1 MIDLKEMYD
10 KAIQEGRQF
19 VFTEEM
25 LDVGI
30 KRIDKTIQSIDDL
43 VMVHKTSYF
52 PNKAI
57 KTPFDTKKFAMKTIN
72 CKIDGEDREYK
83 YPIRD
88 YRNTVHFCLNAGVKS
103 HMNGEWDDTKYAI
116 LMPLSK
122 NKDKIVAGTECDLFS
137 LGSVPITDTAY
148 ILCPKEEIDK
158 MKEANPTAHVIGYE
172 GDSVSKY
179 VNVFLS
185 NILGYKYKVP
195 TQNSRNW
202 DSGQGIDAE
211 NVCKLMKDNGWEL
224 TDHTGSKWDINDHI
238 QQRIDLLD
246 GWLKIVIHEKLLYS
260 SSNIDEVKKLIIDR
274 FHGVD
279 LFTGYSFAGSFM
291 KDEEFEIICDRVMKE
306 TGIDLSIFKG
316 TEVQRD
322 FDPWSSINKEFA
334 QSTMADYIV
343 NELRIRALKEK
354 SQTEELTEEDN
365 FELRYYNE
373 YGEFSNITKEEREM
387 LRSLEEMHSKS
398 TNELSQ
404 EEQDTLL
411 KATNFK
417 LQNLSKMIKDKKH
430 NFTLKYSKGVTQE
443 MSDMMRQVGE
453 YFKPLESGIYLMVNV
468 PDYVNT
474 YSKISGVN
482 IRELNDKINY
492 AKTDAEIFH
501 IEEQLTNIPNCHL
514 LVFNDNNAIPDIT
527 DFDFKKCKT
536 VADLE
541 SSVMKYA
548 EYFSKMVSGQK
559 VAFDTLGNELEY
571 DRSKIIE
578 PQSIIEEEH
587 MSL

>member
-19 VFTEEM
+19 VLTEEM
-25 LDVGI
+25 LNVGI
-30 KRIDKTIQSIDDL
+30 KQIDKTIQSIDDL

-83 YPIRD
+83 YPIRS
-88 YRNTVHFCLNAGVKS
+88 YRNTVHFCLNGGVES
-103 HMNGEWDDTKYAI
+103 HAYGRWDDIKYAI

-122 NKDKIVAGTECDLFS
+122 NKDKIVGGTECDLFS
-137 LGSVPITDTAY
+137 LGSVPITDNAY

-172 GDSVSKY
+172 GDSISQY
-179 VNVFLS
+179 VNIFLS

-195 TQNSRNW
+195 TLNSRRW
-202 DSGQGIDAE
+202 DNGRGIDAE
-211 NVCKLMKDNGWEL
+211 NVWKLMNDNGWEL
-224 TDHTGSKWDINDHI
+224 TDHNGSKWDINDHI
-238 QQRIDLLD
+238 QQSIDLLD

-260 SSNIDEVKKLIIDR
+260 SSNIDEVKRMIIRRFANIDLI
-274 FHGVD
+274 
-279 LFTGYSFAGSFM
+279 TGYGFARSFE

-316 TEVQRD
+316 TEIQKY
-322 FDPWSSINKEFA
+322 FGFSINEEFA
-334 QSTMADYIV
+334 QSTAADYIV

-387 LRSLEEMHSKS
+387 LRRLEELHSKS
-398 TNELSQ
+398 IDELSQ
-404 EEQDTLL
+404 EEQATLID
-411 KATNFK
+411 ATNFK
-417 LQNLSKMIKDKKH
+417 LKNLNKMFKEN
-430 NFTLKYSKGVTQE
+430 NFALKYSKGVTQE
-443 MSDMMRQVGE
+443 MSDIMRQVGE
-453 YFKPLESGIYLMVNV
+453 YHKPLEPGLYLTATVPNPTDTYSRISGI
-468 PDYVNT
+468 
-474 YSKISGVN
+474 N
-482 IRELNDKINY
+482 IHELNDKINY
-492 AKTDAEIFH
+492 AKTVAESYSAL
-501 IEEQLTNIPNCHL
+501 EQLTNIHNCHL
-514 LVFNDNNAIPDIT
+514 LVFNDSYAIPDIT
-527 DFDFKKCKT
+527 DFDLKKCKT

-578 PQSIIEEEH
+578 PQSITEEEH

>member
-19 VFTEEM
+19 VLTEEM
-25 LDVGI
+25 LNVGI
-30 KRIDKTIQSIDDL
+30 KQIDKTIQSIDDL

-83 YPIRD
+83 YPIRS
-88 YRNTVHFCLNAGVKS
+88 YRNTVHFCLNGGVES
-103 HMNGEWDDTKYAI
+103 HAYGRWDDIKYAI

-122 NKDKIVAGTECDLFS
+122 NKDKIVGGTECDLFS

-148 ILCPKEEIDK
+148 ILCPKDEIDK

-195 TQNSRNW
+195 TLNSRRW
-202 DSGQGIDAE
+202 DNGRGIDAE
-211 NVCKLMKDNGWEL
+211 NVHELLKNNGWEL
-224 TDHTGSKWDINDHI
+224 TDHNGSKWDINDHI
-238 QQRIDLLD
+238 QQSIDLLD

-260 SSNIDEVKKLIIDR
+260 SSNIDEVKRMIIRRFANIDLI
-274 FHGVD
+274 
-279 LFTGYSFAGSFM
+279 TGYGFARSFE

-316 TEVQRD
+316 TEVQKY
-322 FDPWSSINKEFA
+322 FGFSINEEFA

-387 LRSLEEMHSKS
+387 LRRLEEMHSKS
-398 TNELSQ
+398 INELSQ

-411 KATNFK
+411 EATNFK

-443 MSDMMRQVGE
+443 MSDIGREVGE
-453 YFKPLESGIYLMVNV
+453 YFKPLEPGLYLTATV
-468 PDYVNT
+468 PNPTDT

-492 AKTDAEIFH
+492 AKTDAERFL

-514 LVFNDNNAIPDIT
+514 SVFNCSHAFPDIT
-527 DFDFKKCKT
+527 DFDLKKCKT

>member
-19 VFTEEM
+19 VLTEEM
-25 LDVGI
+25 LNVGI
-30 KRIDKTIQSIDDL
+30 KQIDKTIQSIDDL

-83 YPIRD
+83 YPIRS
-88 YRNTVHFCLNAGVKS
+88 YRNTVHFCLNGGVES
-103 HMNGEWDDTKYAI
+103 HAYGRWDDIKYAI

-122 NKDKIVAGTECDLFS
+122 NKDKIVGGTECDLFS
-137 LGSVPITDTAY
+137 LGSVPITDNAY

-172 GDSVSKY
+172 GDSISQY
-179 VNVFLS
+179 VNIFLS

-195 TQNSRNW
+195 TLNSRRW
-202 DSGQGIDAE
+202 DNGRGIDAE
-211 NVCKLMKDNGWEL
+211 NVWKLMNDNGWEL
-224 TDHTGSKWDINDHI
+224 TDHNGSKWDINDHI
-238 QQRIDLLD
+238 QQSIDLLD

-260 SSNIDEVKKLIIDR
+260 SSNIDEVKRMIIRRFANIDLI
-274 FHGVD
+274 
-279 LFTGYSFAGSFM
+279 TGYGFARSFE

-316 TEVQRD
+316 TEIQKY
-322 FDPWSSINKEFA
+322 FGFSINEEFA

-387 LRSLEEMHSKS
+387 LRRLEELHSKS
-398 TNELSQ
+398 IDELSQ
-404 EEQDTLL
+404 EEQATLID
-411 KATNFK
+411 ATNFK
-417 LQNLSKMIKDKKH
+417 LKNLNKMFKEN
-430 NFTLKYSKGVTQE
+430 NFALKYSKGVTQE

-453 YFKPLESGIYLMVNV
+453 YHKPLEPGLYLTVTV
-468 PDYVNT
+468 PNPTDT

-492 AKTDAEIFH
+492 AKTVAESYSAL
-501 IEEQLTNIPNCHL
+501 EQLTNIPNCHL
-514 LVFNDNNAIPDIT
+514 LVFNDSYAIPDIT
-527 DFDFKKCKT
+527 DFDLKKCKT

-541 SSVMKYA
+541 SSVIKYA

-578 PQSIIEEEH
+578 PQSINEEEH

>member
-19 VFTEEM
+19 VLTEEM

-30 KRIDKTIQSIDDL
+30 KQIDKTIQSIDDL

-57 KTPFDTKKFAMKTIN
+57 KTPLDTKKFAMKTIN

-83 YPIRD
+83 YPIRS
-88 YRNTVHFCLNAGVKS
+88 YRNTVHFCLNGGVES
-103 HMNGEWDDTKYAI
+103 HAYGRWDDIKYAI

-122 NKDKIVAGTECDLFS
+122 NKDKIVGGTECDLFS

-148 ILCPKEEIDK
+148 ILCPKDEIDK

-172 GDSVSKY
+172 GDSISQY
-179 VNVFLS
+179 VNIFLS

-195 TQNSRNW
+195 TLNSRRW
-202 DSGQGIDAE
+202 DNGRGIDAE
-211 NVCKLMKDNGWEL
+211 NVWKLMNDNGWEL
-224 TDHTGSKWDINDHI
+224 TDHNGSKWDINDHI
-238 QQRIDLLD
+238 QQSIDLLD

-260 SSNIDEVKKLIIDR
+260 SSNIDEVKRMIIRRFANIDLI
-274 FHGVD
+274 
-279 LFTGYSFAGSFM
+279 TGYGFARSFE

-316 TEVQRD
+316 TEIQKY
-322 FDPWSSINKEFA
+322 FGFSINEEFA

-387 LRSLEEMHSKS
+387 LRRLEELHSKS
-398 TNELSQ
+398 IDELSQ
-404 EEQDTLL
+404 KEQATLID
-411 KATNFK
+411 ATNFK
-417 LQNLSKMIKDKKH
+417 LKNLNKMFKEN
-430 NFTLKYSKGVTQE
+430 NFALKYSKGVTQE

-453 YFKPLESGIYLMVNV
+453 YHKPFEPGLYLTATVPNPTDTYSRISGI
-468 PDYVNT
+468 
-474 YSKISGVN
+474 N
-482 IRELNDKINY
+482 IHELNDKINY
-492 AKTDAEIFH
+492 AKTVAESYSAL
-501 IEEQLTNIPNCHL
+501 EQLTNIPNCHL
-514 LVFNDNNAIPDIT
+514 LVFNDSYAIPDIT
-527 DFDFKKCKT
+527 DFDLKKCKT

-578 PQSIIEEEH
+578 PQSITEEEH

>member
-19 VFTEEM
+19 VLTEEM

-83 YPIRD
+83 YPVRN

-103 HMNGEWDDTKYAI
+103 HMYSGWDDTKYAI

-122 NKDKIVAGTECDLFS
+122 NKDKIVGGTECDLFS
-137 LGSVPITDTAY
+137 LGSVPITDNAY

-172 GDSVSKY
+172 GDSISQY
-179 VNVFLS
+179 VNIFLS

-195 TQNSRNW
+195 TLNSRHW
-202 DSGQGIDAE
+202 DNGRGIDAE
-211 NVCKLMKDNGWEL
+211 NVWKLMNDNGWEL
-224 TDHTGSKWDINDHI
+224 TDHNGSKWDINDHI
-238 QQRIDLLD
+238 QQSIDLLD

-260 SSNIDEVKKLIIDR
+260 SSNIDEVKRMIIRRFANIDLI
-274 FHGVD
+274 
-279 LFTGYSFAGSFM
+279 TGYGFARSFE

-316 TEVQRD
+316 TEIQKY
-322 FDPWSSINKEFA
+322 FGFSINEEFA
-334 QSTMADYIV
+334 QSTVADYIV

-387 LRSLEEMHSKS
+387 LRRLEEMHSKS
-398 TNELSQ
+398 IDELSQ
-404 EEQDTLL
+404 EEQATLID
-411 KATNFK
+411 ATNFK

-453 YFKPLESGIYLMVNV
+453 YHKPVHG
-468 PDYVNT
+468 
-474 YSKISGVN
+474 
-482 IRELNDKINY
+482 
-492 AKTDAEIFH
+492 
-501 IEEQLTNIPNCHL
+501 
-514 LVFNDNNAIPDIT
+514 
-527 DFDFKKCKT
+527 
-536 VADLE
+536 
-541 SSVMKYA
+541 
-548 EYFSKMVSGQK
+548 
-559 VAFDTLGNELEY
+559 
-571 DRSKIIE
+571 
-578 PQSIIEEEH
+578 
-587 MSL
+587 

>member
-19 VFTEEM
+19 VLTEEM
-25 LDVGI
+25 LNVGI
-30 KRIDKTIQSIDDL
+30 KQIDKTIQSIDDL

-83 YPIRD
+83 YPIRS
-88 YRNTVHFCLNAGVKS
+88 YRNTVHFCLNGGVES
-103 HMNGEWDDTKYAI
+103 HAYGRWDDIKYAI

-122 NKDKIVAGTECDLFS
+122 NKDKIVGGTECDLFS
-137 LGSVPITDTAY
+137 LGSVPITDNAY

-158 MKEANPTAHVIGYE
+158 MKVANPTAHVIGYE
-172 GDSVSKY
+172 GDSISQY
-179 VNVFLS
+179 VNIFLS

-195 TQNSRNW
+195 TLNSRRW
-202 DSGQGIDAE
+202 DNGRGIDAE
-211 NVCKLMKDNGWEL
+211 NVWKLMNDNGWEL
-224 TDHTGSKWDINDHI
+224 TDHNGSKWDINDHI
-238 QQRIDLLD
+238 QQSIDLLD

-260 SSNIDEVKKLIIDR
+260 SSNIDEVKRMIIRRFANIDLI
-274 FHGVD
+274 
-279 LFTGYSFAGSFM
+279 TGYGFARSFE

-316 TEVQRD
+316 TEIQKY
-322 FDPWSSINKEFA
+322 FGFSINEEFA

-387 LRSLEEMHSKS
+387 LRRLEELHSKS
-398 TNELSQ
+398 IDELSQ
-404 EEQDTLL
+404 EEQATLID
-411 KATNFK
+411 ATNFK
-417 LQNLSKMIKDKKH
+417 LKNLNKMFKEN
-430 NFTLKYSKGVTQE
+430 NFALKYSKGVTQE

-453 YFKPLESGIYLMVNV
+453 YHKPLEPGLYLTATV
-468 PDYVNT
+468 PNPTDT

-492 AKTDAEIFH
+492 AKTVAESYSAL
-501 IEEQLTNIPNCHL
+501 EQLTNIPNCHL
-514 LVFNDNNAIPDIT
+514 LVFNDSYAIPDIT
-527 DFDFKKCKT
+527 DFDLKKCKT

-541 SSVMKYA
+541 SSVIKYA

-578 PQSIIEEEH
+578 PQSINEEEH

>member
-19 VFTEEM
+19 VLTEEM

-30 KRIDKTIQSIDDL
+30 KQIDKTIQSIDDL

-57 KTPFDTKKFAMKTIN
+57 KTPLDTKKFAMKTIN

-83 YPIRD
+83 YPIRS
-88 YRNTVHFCLNAGVKS
+88 YRNTVHFCLNGGVES
-103 HMNGEWDDTKYAI
+103 HAYGRWDDIKYAI

-122 NKDKIVAGTECDLFS
+122 NKDKIVGGTECDLFS
-137 LGSVPITDTAY
+137 LGSVPITDNAY

-172 GDSVSKY
+172 GNSISQY
-179 VNVFLS
+179 VNIFLS

-195 TQNSRNW
+195 TLNSRRW
-202 DSGQGIDAE
+202 DNGRGIDAE
-211 NVCKLMKDNGWEL
+211 NVWKLMNDNGWEL
-224 TDHTGSKWDINDHI
+224 TDHNGSKWDINDHI
-238 QQRIDLLD
+238 QQSIDLLD

-260 SSNIDEVKKLIIDR
+260 SSNIDEVKRMIIRRFANIDLI
-274 FHGVD
+274 
-279 LFTGYSFAGSFM
+279 TGYGFARSFE

-316 TEVQRD
+316 TEIQKY
-322 FDPWSSINKEFA
+322 FGFSINEEFA

-387 LRSLEEMHSKS
+387 LRRLEELHSKS
-398 TNELSQ
+398 IDELSQ
-404 EEQDTLL
+404 EEQATLID
-411 KATNFK
+411 ATNFK
-417 LQNLSKMIKDKKH
+417 LKNLNKMFKEN
-430 NFTLKYSKGVTQE
+430 NFALKYSKGVTQE

-453 YFKPLESGIYLMVNV
+453 YHKPFEPGLYLTATVPNPTDTYSRISGI
-468 PDYVNT
+468 
-474 YSKISGVN
+474 N
-482 IRELNDKINY
+482 IHELNDKINY
-492 AKTDAEIFH
+492 AKTVAESYSAL
-501 IEEQLTNIPNCHL
+501 EQLTNIPNCHL
-514 LVFNDNNAIPDIT
+514 LVFNDSYAIPDIT
-527 DFDFKKCKT
+527 DFDLKKCKT

-578 PQSIIEEEH
+578 PQSITEEEH

>member
-1 MIDLKEMYD
+1 MTDLKEMYD

-19 VFTEEM
+19 VLTEEM

-72 CKIDGEDREYK
+72 CKIDGEDKEYK
-83 YPIRD
+83 YPVRD

-122 NKDKIVAGTECDLFS
+122 NKDKIVGGTECDLFS
-137 LGSVPITDTAY
+137 LGSVPITDNAY

-238 QQRIDLLD
+238 QQSIDLLD

-260 SSNIDEVKKLIIDR
+260 SSNIDEVKRMIIRR
-274 FHGVD
+274 FENID
-279 LFTGYSFAGSFM
+279 LFTGYGFACSFE

-316 TEVQRD
+316 TEIQKY
-322 FDPWSSINKEFA
+322 FGFSINEEFA

-373 YGEFSNITKEEREM
+373 YGEFSNITKEEREI
-387 LRSLEEMHSKS
+387 LRRLEEMHSKS
-398 TNELSQ
+398 IDELSQ
-404 EEQDTLL
+404 EEQATLID
-411 KATNFK
+411 ATNFK
-417 LQNLSKMIKDKKH
+417 LKNLNKMFKEN
-430 NFTLKYSKGVTQE
+430 NFALKYSKGVTQE

-453 YFKPLESGIYLMVNV
+453 YHKPLEPGLYLTATV
-468 PDYVNT
+468 PNPTDT

-492 AKTDAEIFH
+492 AKTVAESYSAL
-501 IEEQLTNIPNCHL
+501 EQLTNIPNCHL
-514 LVFNDNNAIPDIT
+514 LVFNDSYAIPDIT
-527 DFDFKKCKT
+527 DFDLKKCKT

-578 PQSIIEEEH
+578 PQSITEEEH

>member
-19 VFTEEM
+19 VLTEEM
-25 LDVGI
+25 LNVGI
-30 KRIDKTIQSIDDL
+30 KQIDKTIQSIDDL

-83 YPIRD
+83 YPIRS
-88 YRNTVHFCLNAGVKS
+88 YRNTVHFCLNGGVES
-103 HMNGEWDDTKYAI
+103 HAYGRWDDIKYAI

-122 NKDKIVAGTECDLFS
+122 NKDKIVGGTECDLFS
-137 LGSVPITDTAY
+137 LGSVPITDNAY

-172 GDSVSKY
+172 GDSISQY
-179 VNVFLS
+179 VNIFLS

-195 TQNSRNW
+195 TLNSRRW
-202 DSGQGIDAE
+202 DNGRGIDAE
-211 NVCKLMKDNGWEL
+211 NVWKLMNDNGWEL
-224 TDHTGSKWDINDHI
+224 TDHNGSKWDINDHI
-238 QQRIDLLD
+238 QQSIDLLD

-260 SSNIDEVKKLIIDR
+260 SSNIDEVKRMIIRRFANIDLI
-274 FHGVD
+274 
-279 LFTGYSFAGSFM
+279 TGYGFARSFE

-316 TEVQRD
+316 TEIQKY
-322 FDPWSSINKEFA
+322 FGFSINEEFA

-387 LRSLEEMHSKS
+387 LRRLEELHSKS
-398 TNELSQ
+398 IDELSQ
-404 EEQDTLL
+404 EEQATLID
-411 KATNFK
+411 ATNFK
-417 LQNLSKMIKDKKH
+417 LKNLNKMFKEN
-430 NFTLKYSKGVTQE
+430 NFALKYSKGVTQE

-453 YFKPLESGIYLMVNV
+453 YHKPLEPGLYLTATV
-468 PDYVNT
+468 PNPTDT

-492 AKTDAEIFH
+492 AKTVAESYSAL
-501 IEEQLTNIPNCHL
+501 EQLTNIPNCHL
-514 LVFNDNNAIPDIT
+514 LVFNDSYAIPDIT
-527 DFDFKKCKT
+527 DFDLKKCKT

-578 PQSIIEEEH
+578 PQSITEEEH

>member
-19 VFTEEM
+19 VLTEEM
-25 LDVGI
+25 LNVGI
-30 KRIDKTIQSIDDL
+30 KQIDKTIQSIDDL

-83 YPIRD
+83 YPIRS
-88 YRNTVHFCLNAGVKS
+88 YRNTVHFCLNGGVES
-103 HMNGEWDDTKYAI
+103 HAYGRWDDIKYAI

-122 NKDKIVAGTECDLFS
+122 NKDKIVGGTECDLFS
-137 LGSVPITDTAY
+137 LGSVPITDNAY

-172 GDSVSKY
+172 GDSISQY
-179 VNVFLS
+179 VNIFLS

-195 TQNSRNW
+195 TLNSRRW
-202 DSGQGIDAE
+202 DNGRGIDAE
-211 NVCKLMKDNGWEL
+211 NVWKLMNDNGWEL
-224 TDHTGSKWDINDHI
+224 TDHNGSKWDINDHI
-238 QQRIDLLD
+238 QQSIDLLD

-260 SSNIDEVKKLIIDR
+260 SSNIDEVKRMIIRRFANIDLI
-274 FHGVD
+274 
-279 LFTGYSFAGSFM
+279 TGYGFARSFE

-316 TEVQRD
+316 TEIQKY
-322 FDPWSSINKEFA
+322 FGFSINEEFA

-387 LRSLEEMHSKS
+387 LRRLEELHSKS
-398 TNELSQ
+398 IDELSQ
-404 EEQDTLL
+404 EEQATLID
-411 KATNFK
+411 ATNFK
-417 LQNLSKMIKDKKH
+417 LKNLNKMFKEN
-430 NFTLKYSKGVTQE
+430 NFALKYSKGVTQE
-443 MSDMMRQVGE
+443 MSDMVRQVGE
-453 YFKPLESGIYLMVNV
+453 YHKPLEPGLYLTATV
-468 PDYVNT
+468 PNPTDT

-492 AKTDAEIFH
+492 AKTVAESYSAL
-501 IEEQLTNIPNCHL
+501 EQLTNIPNCHL
-514 LVFNDNNAIPDIT
+514 LVFNDSYAIPDIT
-527 DFDFKKCKT
+527 DFDLKKCKT

-541 SSVMKYA
+541 SSVIKYA

-578 PQSIIEEEH
+578 PQSINEEEH

>member
-19 VFTEEM
+19 VLTEEM
-25 LDVGI
+25 LNVGI
-30 KRIDKTIQSIDDL
+30 KQIDKTIQSIDDL

-83 YPIRD
+83 YPIRS
-88 YRNTVHFCLNAGVKS
+88 YRNTVHFCLNGGVES
-103 HMNGEWDDTKYAI
+103 HAYGRWDDIKYAI

-122 NKDKIVAGTECDLFS
+122 NKDKIVGGTECDLFS
-137 LGSVPITDTAY
+137 LGSVPITDNAY

-172 GDSVSKY
+172 GDSISQY
-179 VNVFLS
+179 VNIFLS

-195 TQNSRNW
+195 TLNSRRW
-202 DSGQGIDAE
+202 DNGRGIDAE
-211 NVCKLMKDNGWEL
+211 NVWKLMNDNGWEL
-224 TDHTGSKWDINDHI
+224 TDHNGSKWDINDHI
-238 QQRIDLLD
+238 QQSIDLLD

-260 SSNIDEVKKLIIDR
+260 SSNIDEVKRMIIRRFANIDLI
-274 FHGVD
+274 
-279 LFTGYSFAGSFM
+279 TGYGFARSFE

-316 TEVQRD
+316 TEIQKY
-322 FDPWSSINKEFA
+322 FGFSINEEFA

-387 LRSLEEMHSKS
+387 SRRLEELHSKS
-398 TNELSQ
+398 IDELSQ
-404 EEQDTLL
+404 EEQATLID
-411 KATNFK
+411 ATNFK
-417 LQNLSKMIKDKKH
+417 LKNLNKMFKEN
-430 NFTLKYSKGVTQE
+430 NFALKYSKGVTQE

-453 YFKPLESGIYLMVNV
+453 YHKPLEPGLYLTATV
-468 PDYVNT
+468 PNPTDT

-492 AKTDAEIFH
+492 AKTVAESYSAL
-501 IEEQLTNIPNCHL
+501 EQLTNIPNCHL
-514 LVFNDNNAIPDIT
+514 LVFNDSYAIPDIT
-527 DFDFKKCKT
+527 DFDLKKCKT

-541 SSVMKYA
+541 SSVIKYA

-578 PQSIIEEEH
+578 PQSINEEEH

>member
-19 VFTEEM
+19 VLTEEM
-25 LDVGI
+25 LNVGI
-30 KRIDKTIQSIDDL
+30 KQIDKTIQSIDDL

-83 YPIRD
+83 YPIRS
-88 YRNTVHFCLNAGVKS
+88 YRNTVHFCLNGGVES
-103 HMNGEWDDTKYAI
+103 HAYGRWDDIKYAI

-122 NKDKIVAGTECDLFS
+122 NKDKIVGGTECDLFS
-137 LGSVPITDTAY
+137 LGSVPITDNAY

-172 GDSVSKY
+172 GDSISQY
-179 VNVFLS
+179 VNIFLS

-195 TQNSRNW
+195 TLNSRRW
-202 DSGQGIDAE
+202 DNGRGIDAE
-211 NVCKLMKDNGWEL
+211 NVWKLMNDNGWEL
-224 TDHTGSKWDINDHI
+224 TDHNGSKWDINDHI
-238 QQRIDLLD
+238 QQSIDLLD

-260 SSNIDEVKKLIIDR
+260 SSNIDEVKRMIIRRFANIDLI
-274 FHGVD
+274 
-279 LFTGYSFAGSFM
+279 TGYGFARSFE

-316 TEVQRD
+316 TEIQKY
-322 FDPWSSINKEFA
+322 FGFSINEEFA

-387 LRSLEEMHSKS
+387 LRRLEELHSKS
-398 TNELSQ
+398 IDELSQ
-404 EEQDTLL
+404 EEQATLID
-411 KATNFK
+411 ATNFK
-417 LQNLSKMIKDKKH
+417 LKNLNKMFKEN
-430 NFTLKYSKGVTQE
+430 NFALKYSKGVTQE

-453 YFKPLESGIYLMVNV
+453 YFKPLEPGLYLTATV
-468 PDYVNT
+468 PNPTDT

-492 AKTDAEIFH
+492 AKTVAESYSAL
-501 IEEQLTNIPNCHL
+501 EQLTNIPNCHL
-514 LVFNDNNAIPDIT
+514 LVFNDSYAIPDIT
-527 DFDFKKCKT
+527 DFDLKKCKT

-541 SSVMKYA
+541 SSVIKYA

-578 PQSIIEEEH
+578 PQSINEEEH

>member
-19 VFTEEM
+19 VLTEEM
-25 LDVGI
+25 LNVGI
-30 KRIDKTIQSIDDL
+30 KQIDKTIQSIDDL

-83 YPIRD
+83 YPIRS
-88 YRNTVHFCLNAGVKS
+88 YRNTVHFCLNGGVES
-103 HMNGEWDDTKYAI
+103 HAYGRWDDIKYAI

-122 NKDKIVAGTECDLFS
+122 NKDKIVGGTECDLFS
-137 LGSVPITDTAY
+137 LGSVPITDNAY

-172 GDSVSKY
+172 GDSISQY
-179 VNVFLS
+179 VNIFLS

-195 TQNSRNW
+195 TLNSRRW
-202 DSGQGIDAE
+202 DNGRGIDAE
-211 NVCKLMKDNGWEL
+211 NVWKLMNDNGWEL
-224 TDHTGSKWDINDHI
+224 TDHNGSKWDINDHI
-238 QQRIDLLD
+238 QQSIDLLD

-260 SSNIDEVKKLIIDR
+260 SSNIDEVKRMIIRRFANIDLI
-274 FHGVD
+274 
-279 LFTGYSFAGSFM
+279 TGYGFARSFE

-316 TEVQRD
+316 TEIQKY
-322 FDPWSSINKEFA
+322 FGFSINEEFA
-334 QSTMADYIV
+334 QSTVADYIV

-387 LRSLEEMHSKS
+387 LRRLEEMHSKS
-398 TNELSQ
+398 IDELSQ
-404 EEQDTLL
+404 EEQATLID
-411 KATNFK
+411 ATNFK

-453 YFKPLESGIYLMVNV
+453 YHKPLEPGLYLTATV
-468 PDYVNT
+468 PNPTDT

-492 AKTDAEIFH
+492 AKTVAESYSAL
-501 IEEQLTNIPNCHL
+501 EQLTNIPNCHL
-514 LVFNDNNAIPDIT
+514 LVFNDSYAIPDIT
-527 DFDFKKCKT
+527 DFDLKKCKT

-541 SSVMKYA
+541 SSVIKYA

-578 PQSIIEEEH
+578 PQSINEEEH

>member
-1 MIDLKEMYD
+1 
-10 KAIQEGRQF
+10 
-19 VFTEEM
+19 
-25 LDVGI
+25 
-30 KRIDKTIQSIDDL
+30 
-43 VMVHKTSYF
+43 MVHKTSYF

-83 YPIRD
+83 YPIRS
-88 YRNTVHFCLNAGVKS
+88 YRNTVHFCLNGGVES
-103 HMNGEWDDTKYAI
+103 HAYGRWDDIKYAI

-122 NKDKIVAGTECDLFS
+122 NKDKIVGGTECDLFS
-137 LGSVPITDTAY
+137 LGSVPITDNAY

-172 GDSVSKY
+172 GDSISQY
-179 VNVFLS
+179 VNIFLS

-195 TQNSRNW
+195 TLNSRRW
-202 DSGQGIDAE
+202 DNGRGIDAE
-211 NVCKLMKDNGWEL
+211 NVWKLMNDNGWEL
-224 TDHTGSKWDINDHI
+224 TDHNGSKWDINDHI
-238 QQRIDLLD
+238 QQSIDLLD

-260 SSNIDEVKKLIIDR
+260 SSNIDEVKRMIIRRFANIDLI
-274 FHGVD
+274 
-279 LFTGYSFAGSFM
+279 TGYGFARSFE

-316 TEVQRD
+316 TEIQKY
-322 FDPWSSINKEFA
+322 FGFSINEEFA

-387 LRSLEEMHSKS
+387 LRRLEELHSKS
-398 TNELSQ
+398 IDELSQ
-404 EEQDTLL
+404 EEQATLID
-411 KATNFK
+411 ATNFK
-417 LQNLSKMIKDKKH
+417 LKNLNKMFKEN
-430 NFTLKYSKGVTQE
+430 NFALKYSKGVTQE

-453 YFKPLESGIYLMVNV
+453 YHKPLEPGLYLTATV
-468 PDYVNT
+468 PNPTDT

-492 AKTDAEIFH
+492 AKTVAESYSAL
-501 IEEQLTNIPNCHL
+501 EQLTNIPNCHL
-514 LVFNDNNAIPDIT
+514 LVFNDSYAIPDIT
-527 DFDFKKCKT
+527 DFDLKKCKT

-541 SSVMKYA
+541 SSVIKYA

-578 PQSIIEEEH
+578 PQSINEEEH

>member
-1 MIDLKEMYD
+1 MTDLKEMYD

-19 VFTEEM
+19 VLTEEM

-72 CKIDGEDREYK
+72 YKIDGEDKEYK
-83 YPIRD
+83 YPVRD

-122 NKDKIVAGTECDLFS
+122 NKDKIVGGTECDLFS
-137 LGSVPITDTAY
+137 LGSVPITDNAY

-195 TQNSRNW
+195 TLNSRRW
-202 DSGQGIDAE
+202 DNGRGIDAE
-211 NVCKLMKDNGWEL
+211 NVWKLMNDNGWEL
-224 TDHTGSKWDINDHI
+224 TDHNGSKWDINDHI
-238 QQRIDLLD
+238 QQSIDLLD

-260 SSNIDEVKKLIIDR
+260 SSNIDEVKRMIIRR
-274 FHGVD
+274 FANID
-279 LFTGYSFAGSFM
+279 LFTGYGFACSFE

-316 TEVQRD
+316 TEIQKY
-322 FDPWSSINKEFA
+322 FGFSINEEFA
-334 QSTMADYIV
+334 QSTVADYIV

-387 LRSLEEMHSKS
+387 LRRLEELHSKS
-398 TNELSQ
+398 IDELSQ
-404 EEQDTLL
+404 EEQATLIE
-411 KATNFK
+411 ATNFK
-417 LQNLSKMIKDKKH
+417 LKNLNKMFKEN
-430 NFTLKYSKGVTQE
+430 NFTLKYSKGVSQE

-453 YFKPLESGIYLMVNV
+453 YHKPLEPGLYLTATV
-468 PDYVNT
+468 PNPTDT

-492 AKTDAEIFH
+492 AKTVAESYSAL
-501 IEEQLTNIPNCHL
+501 EQLTNIPNCHL
-514 LVFNDNNAIPDIT
+514 LVFNDSYAIPDIT
-527 DFDFKKCKT
+527 DFDLKKCKT

-578 PQSIIEEEH
+578 PQSITEEEH

>member
-1 MIDLKEMYD
+1 MTDLKEMYD

-19 VFTEEM
+19 VLTEEM
-25 LDVGI
+25 LNVGI
-30 KRIDKTIQSIDDL
+30 KQIDKTIQSIDDL

-83 YPIRD
+83 YPIRS
-88 YRNTVHFCLNAGVKS
+88 YRNTVHFCLNGGVES
-103 HMNGEWDDTKYAI
+103 HAYGRWDDIKYAI

-122 NKDKIVAGTECDLFS
+122 NKDKIVGGTECDLFS
-137 LGSVPITDTAY
+137 LGSVPITDNAY

-172 GDSVSKY
+172 GDSISQY
-179 VNVFLS
+179 VNIFLS

-195 TQNSRNW
+195 TLNSRRW
-202 DSGQGIDAE
+202 DNGRGIDAE
-211 NVCKLMKDNGWEL
+211 NVWKLMNDNGWEL
-224 TDHTGSKWDINDHI
+224 TDHNGSKWDINDHI
-238 QQRIDLLD
+238 QQSIDLLD

-260 SSNIDEVKKLIIDR
+260 SSNIDEVKRMIIRRFANIDLI
-274 FHGVD
+274 
-279 LFTGYSFAGSFM
+279 TGYGFARSFE

-316 TEVQRD
+316 TEIQKY
-322 FDPWSSINKEFA
+322 FGFSINEEFA

-387 LRSLEEMHSKS
+387 LRRLEELHSKS
-398 TNELSQ
+398 IDELSQ
-404 EEQDTLL
+404 EEQATLID
-411 KATNFK
+411 ATNFK
-417 LQNLSKMIKDKKH
+417 LKNLNKMFKEN
-430 NFTLKYSKGVTQE
+430 NFALKYSKGVTQE

-453 YFKPLESGIYLMVNV
+453 YHKPLEPGLYLTATV
-468 PDYVNT
+468 PNPTDT

-492 AKTDAEIFH
+492 AKTVAESYSAL
-501 IEEQLTNIPNCHL
+501 EQLTNIPNCHL
-514 LVFNDNNAIPDIT
+514 LVFNDSYAIPDIT
-527 DFDFKKCKT
+527 DFDLKKCKT

-541 SSVMKYA
+541 SSVIKYA

-578 PQSIIEEEH
+578 PQSINEEEH

>member
-19 VFTEEM
+19 VLTEEM
-25 LDVGI
+25 LNVGI
-30 KRIDKTIQSIDDL
+30 KQIDKTIQSIDDL

-57 KTPFDTKKFAMKTIN
+57 KTPFDTKKFTMKTIN

-83 YPIRD
+83 YPIRS
-88 YRNTVHFCLNAGVKS
+88 YRNTVHFCLNGGVES
-103 HMNGEWDDTKYAI
+103 HAYGRWDDIKYAI

-122 NKDKIVAGTECDLFS
+122 NKDKIVGGTECDLFS
-137 LGSVPITDTAY
+137 LGSVPITDNAY

-172 GDSVSKY
+172 GDSISQY
-179 VNVFLS
+179 VNIFLS

-195 TQNSRNW
+195 TLNSRRW
-202 DSGQGIDAE
+202 DNGRGIDAE
-211 NVCKLMKDNGWEL
+211 NVWKLMNDNGWEL
-224 TDHTGSKWDINDHI
+224 TDHNGSKWDINDHI
-238 QQRIDLLD
+238 QQSIDLLD

-260 SSNIDEVKKLIIDR
+260 SSNIDEVKRMIIRRFANIDLI
-274 FHGVD
+274 
-279 LFTGYSFAGSFM
+279 TGYGFARSFE

-316 TEVQRD
+316 TEIQKY
-322 FDPWSSINKEFA
+322 FGFSINEEFA

-387 LRSLEEMHSKS
+387 LRRLEELHSKS
-398 TNELSQ
+398 IDELSQ
-404 EEQDTLL
+404 EEQATLID
-411 KATNFK
+411 ATNFK
-417 LQNLSKMIKDKKH
+417 LKNLNKMFKEN
-430 NFTLKYSKGVTQE
+430 NFALKYSKGVTQE

-453 YFKPLESGIYLMVNV
+453 YHKPLEPGLYLTATV
-468 PDYVNT
+468 PNPTDT

-492 AKTDAEIFH
+492 AKTVAESYSAL
-501 IEEQLTNIPNCHL
+501 EQLTNIPNCHL
-514 LVFNDNNAIPDIT
+514 LVFNGSYAIPDIT
-527 DFDFKKCKT
+527 DFDLKKCKT

-541 SSVMKYA
+541 SSVIKYA

-578 PQSIIEEEH
+578 LQSINEEEH

>member
-1 MIDLKEMYD
+1 MYD

-19 VFTEEM
+19 VLTEEM
-25 LDVGI
+25 LNVGI
-30 KRIDKTIQSIDDL
+30 KQIDKTIQSIDDL

-83 YPIRD
+83 YPIRS
-88 YRNTVHFCLNAGVKS
+88 YRNTVHFCLNGGVES
-103 HMNGEWDDTKYAI
+103 HAYGRWDDIKYAI

-122 NKDKIVAGTECDLFS
+122 NKDKIVGGTECDLFS
-137 LGSVPITDTAY
+137 LGSVPITDNAY

-172 GDSVSKY
+172 GDSISQY
-179 VNVFLS
+179 VNIFLS

-195 TQNSRNW
+195 TLNSRRW
-202 DSGQGIDAE
+202 DNGRGIDAE
-211 NVCKLMKDNGWEL
+211 NVWKLMNDNGWEL
-224 TDHTGSKWDINDHI
+224 TDHNGSKWDINDHI
-238 QQRIDLLD
+238 QQSIDLLD

-260 SSNIDEVKKLIIDR
+260 SSNIDEVKRMIIRRFANIDLI
-274 FHGVD
+274 
-279 LFTGYSFAGSFM
+279 TGYGFARSFE

-316 TEVQRD
+316 TEIQKY
-322 FDPWSSINKEFA
+322 FGFSINEEFA

-387 LRSLEEMHSKS
+387 LRRLEELHSKS
-398 TNELSQ
+398 IDELSQ
-404 EEQDTLL
+404 EEQATLID
-411 KATNFK
+411 ATNFK
-417 LQNLSKMIKDKKH
+417 LKNLNKMFKEN
-430 NFTLKYSKGVTQE
+430 NFALKYSKGVTQE

-453 YFKPLESGIYLMVNV
+453 YHKPLEPGLYLTATV
-468 PDYVNT
+468 PNPTDT

-492 AKTDAEIFH
+492 AKTVAESYSAL
-501 IEEQLTNIPNCHL
+501 EQLTNIPNCHL
-514 LVFNDNNAIPDIT
+514 LVFNDSYAIPDIT
-527 DFDFKKCKT
+527 DFDLKKCKT

-541 SSVMKYA
+541 SSVIKYA

-578 PQSIIEEEH
+578 PQSINEEEH

>member
-19 VFTEEM
+19 VLTEEM
-25 LDVGI
+25 LNVGI
-30 KRIDKTIQSIDDL
+30 KQIDKTIQSIDDL

-83 YPIRD
+83 YPIRS
-88 YRNTVHFCLNAGVKS
+88 YRNTVHFCLNGGVES
-103 HMNGEWDDTKYAI
+103 HAYGRWDDIKYAI

-122 NKDKIVAGTECDLFS
+122 NKDKIVGGTECDLFS
-137 LGSVPITDTAY
+137 LGSVPITDNAY

-172 GDSVSKY
+172 GDSISQY
-179 VNVFLS
+179 VNIFLS

-195 TQNSRNW
+195 TLNSRRW
-202 DSGQGIDAE
+202 DNGRGIDAE
-211 NVCKLMKDNGWEL
+211 NVWKLMNDNGWEL
-224 TDHTGSKWDINDHI
+224 TDHNGSKWDINDHI
-238 QQRIDLLD
+238 QQSIDLLD

-260 SSNIDEVKKLIIDR
+260 SSNIDEVKRMIIRRFANIDLI
-274 FHGVD
+274 
-279 LFTGYSFAGSFM
+279 TGYGFARSFE

-316 TEVQRD
+316 TEIQKY
-322 FDPWSSINKEFA
+322 FGFSINEEFA

-387 LRSLEEMHSKS
+387 LRRLEELHSKS
-398 TNELSQ
+398 IDELSQ
-404 EEQDTLL
+404 EEQATLID
-411 KATNFK
+411 ATNFK
-417 LQNLSKMIKDKKH
+417 LKNLNKMFKEN
-430 NFTLKYSKGVTQE
+430 NFALKYSKGVTQE

-453 YFKPLESGIYLMVNV
+453 YHKPLEPGLYLTATV
-468 PDYVNT
+468 PNPTDT

-492 AKTDAEIFH
+492 AKTVAESYSAL
-501 IEEQLTNIPNCHL
+501 EQLTNIPNCHL
-514 LVFNDNNAIPDIT
+514 LVFNGSYAIPDIT
-527 DFDFKKCKT
+527 DFDLKKCKT

-541 SSVMKYA
+541 SSVIKYA

-578 PQSIIEEEH
+578 PQSINEEEH

>member
-19 VFTEEM
+19 VLTEEM
-25 LDVGI
+25 LNVGI
-30 KRIDKTIQSIDDL
+30 KQIDKTIQSIDDL

-83 YPIRD
+83 YPIRS
-88 YRNTVHFCLNAGVKS
+88 YRNTVHFCLNGGVES
-103 HMNGEWDDTKYAI
+103 HAYGRWDDIKYAI

-122 NKDKIVAGTECDLFS
+122 NKDKIVGGTECDLFS
-137 LGSVPITDTAY
+137 LGSVAITDNAY

-172 GDSVSKY
+172 GDSISQY
-179 VNVFLS
+179 VNIFLS

-195 TQNSRNW
+195 TLNSRRW
-202 DSGQGIDAE
+202 DNGRGIDAE
-211 NVCKLMKDNGWEL
+211 NVWKLMNDNGWEL
-224 TDHTGSKWDINDHI
+224 TDHNGSKWDINDHI
-238 QQRIDLLD
+238 QQSIDLLD

-260 SSNIDEVKKLIIDR
+260 SSNIDEVKRMIIRRFANIDLI
-274 FHGVD
+274 
-279 LFTGYSFAGSFM
+279 TGYGFARSFE

-316 TEVQRD
+316 TEIQKY
-322 FDPWSSINKEFA
+322 FGFSINEEFA

-387 LRSLEEMHSKS
+387 LRRLEELHSKS
-398 TNELSQ
+398 IDELSQ
-404 EEQDTLL
+404 EEQATLID
-411 KATNFK
+411 ATNFK
-417 LQNLSKMIKDKKH
+417 LKNLNKMFKEN
-430 NFTLKYSKGVTQE
+430 NFALKYSKGVTQE

-453 YFKPLESGIYLMVNV
+453 YHKPLEPGLYLTATV
-468 PDYVNT
+468 PNPTDT

-492 AKTDAEIFH
+492 AKTVAESYSAL
-501 IEEQLTNIPNCHL
+501 EQLTNIPNCHL
-514 LVFNDNNAIPDIT
+514 LVFNDSYAIPDIT
-527 DFDFKKCKT
+527 DFDLKKCKT

-541 SSVMKYA
+541 SSVIKYA

-578 PQSIIEEEH
+578 PQSINEEEH

>member
-19 VFTEEM
+19 VLTEEM
-25 LDVGI
+25 LNVGI
-30 KRIDKTIQSIDDL
+30 KQIDKTIQSIDDL

-57 KTPFDTKKFAMKTIN
+57 KTPFDTKKFAMKTY
-72 CKIDGEDREYK
+72 GR
-83 YPIRD
+83 
-88 YRNTVHFCLNAGVKS
+88 
-103 HMNGEWDDTKYAI
+103 WDDIKYAI

-122 NKDKIVAGTECDLFS
+122 NKDKIVGGTECDLFS

-148 ILCPKEEIDK
+148 ILCPKDEIDK

-195 TQNSRNW
+195 TLNSRRW
-202 DSGQGIDAE
+202 DNGRGIDAE
-211 NVCKLMKDNGWEL
+211 NVHELLKNNGWEL
-224 TDHTGSKWDINDHI
+224 TDHNGSKWDINDHI
-238 QQRIDLLD
+238 QQSIDLLD

-260 SSNIDEVKKLIIDR
+260 SSNIDEVKRMIIRRFANIDLI
-274 FHGVD
+274 
-279 LFTGYSFAGSFM
+279 TGYGFARSFE

-316 TEVQRD
+316 TEVQKY
-322 FDPWSSINKEFA
+322 FGFSINEEFA

-387 LRSLEEMHSKS
+387 LRRLEEMHSKS
-398 TNELSQ
+398 INELSQ

-411 KATNFK
+411 EATNFK

-443 MSDMMRQVGE
+443 MSDIGREVGE
-453 YFKPLESGIYLMVNV
+453 YFKPLEPGLYLTATV
-468 PDYVNT
+468 PNPTDT

-492 AKTDAEIFH
+492 AKTDAERFL

-514 LVFNDNNAIPDIT
+514 SVFNCSHAFPDIT
-527 DFDFKKCKT
+527 DFDLKKCKT

>member
-1 MIDLKEMYD
+1 MTDLKEMYD

-19 VFTEEM
+19 VLTEEM

-72 CKIDGEDREYK
+72 CKIDGEDKEYK
-83 YPIRD
+83 YPVRD

-122 NKDKIVAGTECDLFS
+122 NKDKIVGGTECDLFS
-137 LGSVPITDTAY
+137 LGSVPITDNAY

-238 QQRIDLLD
+238 QQSIDLLD

-260 SSNIDEVKKLIIDR
+260 SSNIDEVKRMIIRR
-274 FHGVD
+274 FENID
-279 LFTGYSFAGSFM
+279 LFTGYGFACSFE

-316 TEVQRD
+316 TEIQKY
-322 FDPWSSINKEFA
+322 FGFSINEEFA
-334 QSTMADYIV
+334 QSTVADYIV

-373 YGEFSNITKEEREM
+373 YGEFSNITKEEREI
-387 LRSLEEMHSKS
+387 LRRLEEMHSKS
-398 TNELSQ
+398 IDELSQ
-404 EEQDTLL
+404 EEQATLID
-411 KATNFK
+411 ATNFK
-417 LQNLSKMIKDKKH
+417 LKNLNKMFKEN
-430 NFTLKYSKGVTQE
+430 NFALKYSKGVTQE

-453 YFKPLESGIYLMVNV
+453 YHKPLEPGLYLTATV
-468 PDYVNT
+468 PNPTDT

-492 AKTDAEIFH
+492 AKTVAESYSAL
-501 IEEQLTNIPNCHL
+501 EQLTNIPNCHL
-514 LVFNDNNAIPDIT
+514 LVFNDSYAIPDIT
-527 DFDFKKCKT
+527 DFDLKKCKT

-578 PQSIIEEEH
+578 PQSITEEEH

>member
-19 VFTEEM
+19 VLTEEM
-25 LDVGI
+25 LNVGI
-30 KRIDKTIQSIDDL
+30 KQIDKTIQSIDDL

-83 YPIRD
+83 YPIRS
-88 YRNTVHFCLNAGVKS
+88 YRNTVHFCLNGGVES
-103 HMNGEWDDTKYAI
+103 HAYGRWDDIKYAI

-122 NKDKIVAGTECDLFS
+122 NKDKIVGGTECDLFS
-137 LGSVPITDTAY
+137 LGSVPITDNAY

-172 GDSVSKY
+172 GDSISQY
-179 VNVFLS
+179 VNIFLS

-195 TQNSRNW
+195 TLNSRRW
-202 DSGQGIDAE
+202 DNGRGIDAE
-211 NVCKLMKDNGWEL
+211 NVWKLMNDNGWEL
-224 TDHTGSKWDINDHI
+224 TDHNGSKWDINDHI
-238 QQRIDLLD
+238 QQSIDLLD

-260 SSNIDEVKKLIIDR
+260 SSNIDEVKRMIIRRFANIDLI
-274 FHGVD
+274 
-279 LFTGYSFAGSFM
+279 TGYGFARSFE

-316 TEVQRD
+316 TEIQKY
-322 FDPWSSINKEFA
+322 FGFSINEEFA

-387 LRSLEEMHSKS
+387 LRRLEELHSKS
-398 TNELSQ
+398 IDELSQ
-404 EEQDTLL
+404 EEQATLID
-411 KATNFK
+411 ATNFK
-417 LQNLSKMIKDKKH
+417 LKNLNKMFKEN
-430 NFTLKYSKGVTQE
+430 NFALKYSKGVTQE

-453 YFKPLESGIYLMVNV
+453 YHKPLEPGLYLTATV
-468 PDYVNT
+468 PNPTDT
-474 YSKISGVN
+474 YSKISGIN

-492 AKTDAEIFH
+492 AKTVAESYSAL
-501 IEEQLTNIPNCHL
+501 EQLTNIPNCHL
-514 LVFNDNNAIPDIT
+514 LVFNDSYAIPDIT
-527 DFDFKKCKT
+527 DFDLKKCKT

-541 SSVMKYA
+541 SSVIKYA

-578 PQSIIEEEH
+578 PQSINEEEH

>member
-19 VFTEEM
+19 VLTEEM
-25 LDVGI
+25 LNVGI
-30 KRIDKTIQSIDDL
+30 KQIDKTIQSIDDL

-83 YPIRD
+83 YPIRS
-88 YRNTVHFCLNAGVKS
+88 YRNTVHFCLNGGVES
-103 HMNGEWDDTKYAI
+103 HAYGRWDDIKYAI

-122 NKDKIVAGTECDLFS
+122 NKDKIVGGTECDLFS
-137 LGSVPITDTAY
+137 LGSVPITDNAY

-172 GDSVSKY
+172 GDSISQY
-179 VNVFLS
+179 VNIFLS

-195 TQNSRNW
+195 TLNSRRW
-202 DSGQGIDAE
+202 DNGRGIDAE
-211 NVCKLMKDNGWEL
+211 NVWKLMNDNGWEL
-224 TDHTGSKWDINDHI
+224 TDHNGSKWDINDHI
-238 QQRIDLLD
+238 QQSIDLLD

-260 SSNIDEVKKLIIDR
+260 SSNIDEVKRMIIRRFANIDLI
-274 FHGVD
+274 
-279 LFTGYSFAGSFM
+279 TGYGFARSFE

-316 TEVQRD
+316 TEIQKY
-322 FDPWSSINKEFA
+322 FGFSINEEFA

-387 LRSLEEMHSKS
+387 LRRLEELHSKS
-398 TNELSQ
+398 IDELSQ
-404 EEQDTLL
+404 EEQATLID
-411 KATNFK
+411 ATNFK
-417 LQNLSKMIKDKKH
+417 LKNLNKMFKEN
-430 NFTLKYSKGVTQE
+430 NFALKYSKGVTQE

-453 YFKPLESGIYLMVNV
+453 YHKPFEPGLYLTATVPNPTDTYSRISGI
-468 PDYVNT
+468 
-474 YSKISGVN
+474 N
-482 IRELNDKINY
+482 IHELNDKINY
-492 AKTDAEIFH
+492 AKTVAESYSAL
-501 IEEQLTNIPNCHL
+501 EQLTNIPNCHL
-514 LVFNDNNAIPDIT
+514 LVFNDSYAIPDIT
-527 DFDFKKCKT
+527 DFDLKKCKT

-541 SSVMKYA
+541 SSVIKYA

-578 PQSIIEEEH
+578 PQSINEEEH

>member
-1 MIDLKEMYD
+1 MTDLKEMYD

-19 VFTEEM
+19 VLTEEM

-72 CKIDGEDREYK
+72 CKIDGEDKEYK
-83 YPIRD
+83 YPVRD

-116 LMPLSK
+116 LMSLSK
-122 NKDKIVAGTECDLFS
+122 NKDKIVGGTECDLFS
-137 LGSVPITDTAY
+137 LGSVPITDNAY

-238 QQRIDLLD
+238 QQSIDLLD

-260 SSNIDEVKKLIIDR
+260 SSNIDEVKRMIIRR
-274 FHGVD
+274 FENID
-279 LFTGYSFAGSFM
+279 LFTGYGFARSFE

-316 TEVQRD
+316 TEIQKY
-322 FDPWSSINKEFA
+322 FGFSINEEFA

-373 YGEFSNITKEEREM
+373 YEEFSNITKEEREM
-387 LRSLEEMHSKS
+387 LRRLEEMHSKS
-398 TNELSQ
+398 IDELSQ
-404 EEQDTLL
+404 EEQATLID
-411 KATNFK
+411 ATNFK
-417 LQNLSKMIKDKKH
+417 LKNLNKMFKEN
-430 NFTLKYSKGVTQE
+430 NFTLKYSKGVSQE

-453 YFKPLESGIYLMVNV
+453 YHKPLEPGLYLTATVPNPTDTYSRISGI
-468 PDYVNT
+468 
-474 YSKISGVN
+474 N
-482 IRELNDKINY
+482 IHELNDKINY
-492 AKTDAEIFH
+492 AKTVAESYSAL
-501 IEEQLTNIPNCHL
+501 EQLTNIPNCHL
-514 LVFNDNNAIPDIT
+514 LVFNDSYAIPDIT

-571 DRSKIIE
+571 DVSKIIE
-578 PQSIIEEEH
+578 PQIITEEEQ

>member
-19 VFTEEM
+19 VLTEEM
-25 LDVGI
+25 LNVGI
-30 KRIDKTIQSIDDL
+30 KQIDKTIQSIDDL

-83 YPIRD
+83 YPIRS
-88 YRNTVHFCLNAGVKS
+88 YRNTVHFCLNGGVES
-103 HMNGEWDDTKYAI
+103 HAYGRWDDIKYAI

-122 NKDKIVAGTECDLFS
+122 NKDKIVGGTECDLFS
-137 LGSVPITDTAY
+137 LGSVPITDNAY

-172 GDSVSKY
+172 GDSISQY
-179 VNVFLS
+179 VNIFLS

-195 TQNSRNW
+195 TLNSRHW
-202 DSGQGIDAE
+202 DNGRGIDAE
-211 NVCKLMKDNGWEL
+211 NVWKLMNDNGWEL
-224 TDHTGSKWDINDHI
+224 TDHNGSKWDINDHI
-238 QQRIDLLD
+238 QQSIDLLD

-260 SSNIDEVKKLIIDR
+260 SSNIDEVKRMIIRRFANIDLI
-274 FHGVD
+274 
-279 LFTGYSFAGSFM
+279 TGYGFARSFE

-316 TEVQRD
+316 TEIQKY
-322 FDPWSSINKEFA
+322 FGFSINEEFA

-387 LRSLEEMHSKS
+387 LRRLEELHSKS
-398 TNELSQ
+398 IDELSQ
-404 EEQDTLL
+404 EEQATLID
-411 KATNFK
+411 ATNFK
-417 LQNLSKMIKDKKH
+417 LKNLNKMFKEN
-430 NFTLKYSKGVTQE
+430 NFALKYSKGVTQE

-453 YFKPLESGIYLMVNV
+453 YHKPLEPGLYLTATV
-468 PDYVNT
+468 PNPTDT

-492 AKTDAEIFH
+492 AKTVAESYSAL
-501 IEEQLTNIPNCHL
+501 EQLTNIPNCHL
-514 LVFNDNNAIPDIT
+514 LVFNDSYAIPDIT
-527 DFDFKKCKT
+527 DFDLKKCKT

-541 SSVMKYA
+541 SSVIKYA

-578 PQSIIEEEH
+578 PQSINEEEH

>member
-19 VFTEEM
+19 VLTEEM
-25 LDVGI
+25 LNVGI
-30 KRIDKTIQSIDDL
+30 KQIDKTIQSIDDL

-83 YPIRD
+83 YPIRS
-88 YRNTVHFCLNAGVKS
+88 YRNTVHFCLNGGVES
-103 HMNGEWDDTKYAI
+103 HAYGRWDDIKYAI

-122 NKDKIVAGTECDLFS
+122 NKDKIVGGTECDLFS
-137 LGSVPITDTAY
+137 LGSVPITDNAY

-172 GDSVSKY
+172 GDSISQY
-179 VNVFLS
+179 VNIFLS

-195 TQNSRNW
+195 TLNSRRW
-202 DSGQGIDAE
+202 DNGRGIDAE
-211 NVCKLMKDNGWEL
+211 NVWKLMNDNGWEL
-224 TDHTGSKWDINDHI
+224 TDHNGSKWDINDHI
-238 QQRIDLLD
+238 QQSIDLLD

-260 SSNIDEVKKLIIDR
+260 SSNIDEVKRMIIRRFANIDLI
-274 FHGVD
+274 
-279 LFTGYSFAGSFM
+279 TGYGFAHSFE

-316 TEVQRD
+316 TEIQKY
-322 FDPWSSINKEFA
+322 FGFSINEEFA

-387 LRSLEEMHSKS
+387 LRRLEELHSKS
-398 TNELSQ
+398 IDELSQ
-404 EEQDTLL
+404 EEQATLID
-411 KATNFK
+411 ATNFK
-417 LQNLSKMIKDKKH
+417 LKNLNKMFKEN
-430 NFTLKYSKGVTQE
+430 NFALKYSKGVTQE

-453 YFKPLESGIYLMVNV
+453 YHKPLEPGLYLTATV
-468 PDYVNT
+468 PNPTDT

-492 AKTDAEIFH
+492 AKTVAESYSAL
-501 IEEQLTNIPNCHL
+501 EQLTNIPNCHL
-514 LVFNDNNAIPDIT
+514 LVFNDSYAIPDIT
-527 DFDFKKCKT
+527 DFDLKKCKT

-541 SSVMKYA
+541 SSVIKYA

-578 PQSIIEEEH
+578 PQSINEEEH

>member
-19 VFTEEM
+19 VLTEEM
-25 LDVGI
+25 LNVGI
-30 KRIDKTIQSIDDL
+30 KQIDKTIQSIDDL

-83 YPIRD
+83 YPIRS
-88 YRNTVHFCLNAGVKS
+88 YRNTVHFCLNGGVES
-103 HMNGEWDDTKYAI
+103 HAYGRWDDIKYAI

-122 NKDKIVAGTECDLFS
+122 NKDKIVGGTECDLFS
-137 LGSVPITDTAY
+137 LGSVPITDNTY

-172 GDSVSKY
+172 GDSISQY
-179 VNVFLS
+179 VNIFLS

-195 TQNSRNW
+195 TLNSRRW
-202 DSGQGIDAE
+202 DNGRGIDAE
-211 NVCKLMKDNGWEL
+211 NVWKLMNDNGWEL
-224 TDHTGSKWDINDHI
+224 TDHNGSKWDINDHI
-238 QQRIDLLD
+238 QQSIDLLD

-260 SSNIDEVKKLIIDR
+260 SSNIDEVKRMIIRRFANIDLI
-274 FHGVD
+274 
-279 LFTGYSFAGSFM
+279 TGYGFARSFE

-316 TEVQRD
+316 TEIQKY
-322 FDPWSSINKEFA
+322 FGFSINEEFA

-387 LRSLEEMHSKS
+387 LRRLEELHSKS
-398 TNELSQ
+398 IDELSQ
-404 EEQDTLL
+404 EEQATLID
-411 KATNFK
+411 ATNFK
-417 LQNLSKMIKDKKH
+417 LKNLNKMFKEN
-430 NFTLKYSKGVTQE
+430 NFALKYSKGVTQE

-453 YFKPLESGIYLMVNV
+453 YHKPLEPGLYLTATV
-468 PDYVNT
+468 PNPTDT

-492 AKTDAEIFH
+492 AKTVAESYSAL
-501 IEEQLTNIPNCHL
+501 EQLTNIPNCHL
-514 LVFNDNNAIPDIT
+514 LVFNDSYAIPDIT
-527 DFDFKKCKT
+527 DFDLKKCKT

-541 SSVMKYA
+541 SSVIKYA

-578 PQSIIEEEH
+578 PQSINEEEH

>member
-19 VFTEEM
+19 VLTEEM
-25 LDVGI
+25 LNVGI
-30 KRIDKTIQSIDDL
+30 KQIDKTIQSIDDL

-83 YPIRD
+83 YPIRS
-88 YRNTVHFCLNAGVKS
+88 YRNTVHFCLNGGVES
-103 HMNGEWDDTKYAI
+103 HAYGRWEDIKYAI

-122 NKDKIVAGTECDLFS
+122 NKDKIVGGTECDLFS
-137 LGSVPITDTAY
+137 LGSVPITDNAY

-172 GDSVSKY
+172 GDSISQY
-179 VNVFLS
+179 VNIFLS

-195 TQNSRNW
+195 TLNSRRW
-202 DSGQGIDAE
+202 DNGRGIDAE
-211 NVCKLMKDNGWEL
+211 NVWKLMNDNGWEL
-224 TDHTGSKWDINDHI
+224 TDHNGSKWDINDHI
-238 QQRIDLLD
+238 QQSIDLLD

-260 SSNIDEVKKLIIDR
+260 SSNIDEVKRMIIRRFANIDLI
-274 FHGVD
+274 
-279 LFTGYSFAGSFM
+279 TGYGFARSFE

-316 TEVQRD
+316 TEIQKY
-322 FDPWSSINKEFA
+322 FGFSINEEFA

-387 LRSLEEMHSKS
+387 LRRLEELHSKS
-398 TNELSQ
+398 IDELSQ
-404 EEQDTLL
+404 EEQATLID
-411 KATNFK
+411 ATNFK
-417 LQNLSKMIKDKKH
+417 LKNLNKMFKEN
-430 NFTLKYSKGVTQE
+430 NFALKYSKGVTQE

-453 YFKPLESGIYLMVNV
+453 YHKPLEPGLYLTATV
-468 PDYVNT
+468 PNPTDT

-492 AKTDAEIFH
+492 AKTVAESYSAL
-501 IEEQLTNIPNCHL
+501 EQLTNIPNCHL
-514 LVFNDNNAIPDIT
+514 LVFNDSYAIPDIT
-527 DFDFKKCKT
+527 DFDLKKCKT

-541 SSVMKYA
+541 SSVIKYA

-578 PQSIIEEEH
+578 PQSINEEEH

>member
-19 VFTEEM
+19 VLTEEM
-25 LDVGI
+25 LNVGI
-30 KRIDKTIQSIDDL
+30 KQIDKTIQSIDDL

-72 CKIDGEDREYK
+72 CKIDGEDKEYK
-83 YPIRD
+83 YPVRD

-122 NKDKIVAGTECDLFS
+122 NKDKIVGGTECDLFS

-148 ILCPKEEIDK
+148 ILCPKDEIDK
-158 MKEANPTAHVIGYE
+158 MKETNPTAHVIGYE

-185 NILGYKYKVP
+185 NVLGYKYKVP
-195 TQNSRNW
+195 TLNSRRW
-202 DSGQGIDAE
+202 DNGRGIDAE
-211 NVCKLMKDNGWEL
+211 NVWKLMNDNGWEL
-224 TDHTGSKWDINDHI
+224 TDHNGSKWDINDHI
-238 QQRIDLLD
+238 QQSIDLLD

-260 SSNIDEVKKLIIDR
+260 SSNIDEVKRMIIRR
-274 FHGVD
+274 FANID
-279 LFTGYSFAGSFM
+279 LFTGYGFACSFE

-316 TEVQRD
+316 TEIQKY
-322 FDPWSSINKEFA
+322 FGFSINEEFA
-334 QSTMADYIV
+334 QSTVADYIV

-387 LRSLEEMHSKS
+387 LRRLEELHSKS
-398 TNELSQ
+398 IDELSQ
-404 EEQDTLL
+404 EEQATLIE
-411 KATNFK
+411 ATNFK
-417 LQNLSKMIKDKKH
+417 LKNLNKMFKEN
-430 NFTLKYSKGVTQE
+430 NFTLKYSKGVSQE

-453 YFKPLESGIYLMVNV
+453 YHKPLEPGLYLTATV
-468 PDYVNT
+468 PNPTDT

-492 AKTDAEIFH
+492 AKTVAESYSAL
-501 IEEQLTNIPNCHL
+501 EQLTNIPNCHL
-514 LVFNDNNAIPDIT
+514 LVFNDSYAIPDIT
-527 DFDFKKCKT
+527 DFDLKKCKT

-578 PQSIIEEEH
+578 PQSITEEEH

>member
-19 VFTEEM
+19 VLTEEM

-83 YPIRD
+83 YPVRN

-103 HMNGEWDDTKYAI
+103 HMYSGWDDTKYAI

-122 NKDKIVAGTECDLFS
+122 NKDKIVGGTECDLFS
-137 LGSVPITDTAY
+137 LGSVPITDNAY

-172 GDSVSKY
+172 GDSISQY
-179 VNVFLS
+179 VNIFLS

-195 TQNSRNW
+195 TLNSRRW
-202 DSGQGIDAE
+202 DNGRGIDAE
-211 NVCKLMKDNGWEL
+211 NVWKLMNDNGWEL
-224 TDHTGSKWDINDHI
+224 TDHNGSKWDINDHI
-238 QQRIDLLD
+238 QQSIDLLD

-260 SSNIDEVKKLIIDR
+260 SSNIDEVKRMIIRRFANIDLI
-274 FHGVD
+274 
-279 LFTGYSFAGSFM
+279 TGYGFARSFE

-316 TEVQRD
+316 TEIQKY
-322 FDPWSSINKEFA
+322 FGFSINEEFA
-334 QSTMADYIV
+334 QSTVADYIV

-387 LRSLEEMHSKS
+387 LRRLEEMHSKS
-398 TNELSQ
+398 IDELSQ
-404 EEQDTLL
+404 EEQATLID
-411 KATNFK
+411 ATNFK

-453 YFKPLESGIYLMVNV
+453 YHKPLEPGLYLTATV
-468 PDYVNT
+468 PNPTDT

-492 AKTDAEIFH
+492 AKTVAESYSAL
-501 IEEQLTNIPNCHL
+501 EQLTNIPNCHL
-514 LVFNDNNAIPDIT
+514 LVFNDSYAIPDIT
-527 DFDFKKCKT
+527 DFDLKKCKT

-578 PQSIIEEEH
+578 PQSITEEEH

>member
-19 VFTEEM
+19 ILTEEM

-30 KRIDKTIQSIDDL
+30 KRIDKAIQSIDDL

-83 YPIRD
+83 YPVRD
-88 YRNTVHFCLNAGVKS
+88 YRNTVHFCLNGGVES
-103 HMNGEWDDTKYAI
+103 HMYGGWDDTKYAI

-122 NKDKIVAGTECDLFS
+122 NKDKIVGGTECDLFS
-137 LGSVPITDTAY
+137 LGSVPITDNAY

-158 MKEANPTAHVIGYE
+158 MKETNPTAHIIGYE

-185 NILGYKYKVP
+185 NILGYKYKAP

-202 DSGQGIDAE
+202 DSGKGIDAE
-211 NVCKLMKDNGWEL
+211 NVCKLLKSNGWEL
-224 TDHTGSKWDINDHI
+224 TDHTGSKWDINDHL
-238 QQRIDLLD
+238 QKSIDLLD

-260 SSNIDEVKKLIIDR
+260 SSNIDEVKALIIDR

-306 TGIDLSIFKG
+306 TEIDLSIFKG
-316 TEVQRD
+316 TEVQKN

-387 LRSLEEMHSKS
+387 LRRLEEMHSKS
-398 TNELSQ
+398 INELSQ

-411 KATNFK
+411 EATNFK
-417 LQNLSKMIKDKKH
+417 LQNSSKMIKDKKH

-443 MSDMMRQVGE
+443 MSDIGREVGE

-492 AKTDAEIFH
+492 AKTDAERFL

-514 LVFNDNNAIPDIT
+514 LVFKDNSVIPDIT

-548 EYFSKMVSGQK
+548 EYFSKMISGQK

-578 PQSIIEEEH
+578 PQSIIEEEQ

>member
-19 VFTEEM
+19 VLTEEM
-25 LDVGI
+25 LNVGI
-30 KRIDKTIQSIDDL
+30 KQIDKTIQSIDDL

-83 YPIRD
+83 YPIRS
-88 YRNTVHFCLNAGVKS
+88 YRNTVHFCLNGGVES
-103 HMNGEWDDTKYAI
+103 HAYGRWDDIKYAI

-122 NKDKIVAGTECDLFS
+122 NKDKIVGGTECDLFS
-137 LGSVPITDTAY
+137 LGSVPITDNAY

-172 GDSVSKY
+172 GDSISQY
-179 VNVFLS
+179 VNIFLS

-195 TQNSRNW
+195 TLNSRRW
-202 DSGQGIDAE
+202 DNGRGIDAE
-211 NVCKLMKDNGWEL
+211 NVWKLMNDNGWEL
-224 TDHTGSKWDINDHI
+224 TDHNGSKWDINDHI
-238 QQRIDLLD
+238 QQSIDLLD

-260 SSNIDEVKKLIIDR
+260 SSNIDEVKRMIIRRFANIDLI
-274 FHGVD
+274 
-279 LFTGYSFAGSFM
+279 TGYGFARSFE

-316 TEVQRD
+316 TEIQKY
-322 FDPWSSINKEFA
+322 FGFSINEEFA

-387 LRSLEEMHSKS
+387 LRRLEELHSKS
-398 TNELSQ
+398 IDELSQ
-404 EEQDTLL
+404 EEQATLID
-411 KATNFK
+411 ATNFK
-417 LQNLSKMIKDKKH
+417 LKNLNKMFKEN
-430 NFTLKYSKGVTQE
+430 NFALKYSKGVTQE

-453 YFKPLESGIYLMVNV
+453 YYKPLEPGLYLTATV
-468 PDYVNT
+468 PNPTDT

-492 AKTDAEIFH
+492 AKTVAESYSAL
-501 IEEQLTNIPNCHL
+501 EQLTNIPNCHL
-514 LVFNDNNAIPDIT
+514 LVFNDSYAIPDIT
-527 DFDFKKCKT
+527 DFDLKKCKT

-541 SSVMKYA
+541 SSVIKYA

-578 PQSIIEEEH
+578 PQSINEEEH

>member
-19 VFTEEM
+19 VLTEEM
-25 LDVGI
+25 LNVGI
-30 KRIDKTIQSIDDL
+30 KQIDKTIQSIDDL

-83 YPIRD
+83 YPIRS
-88 YRNTVHFCLNAGVKS
+88 YRNTVHFCLNGGVES
-103 HMNGEWDDTKYAI
+103 HAYGRWDDIKYAI

-122 NKDKIVAGTECDLFS
+122 NKDKIVGGTECDLFS
-137 LGSVPITDTAY
+137 LGSVPITDNAY

-172 GDSVSKY
+172 GDSISQY
-179 VNVFLS
+179 VNIFLS

-195 TQNSRNW
+195 TLNSRRW
-202 DSGQGIDAE
+202 DNGRGIDAE
-211 NVCKLMKDNGWEL
+211 NVWKLMNDNGWEL
-224 TDHTGSKWDINDHI
+224 TDHNGSKWDINDHI
-238 QQRIDLLD
+238 QQSIDLLD

-260 SSNIDEVKKLIIDR
+260 SSNIDEVKRMIIRRFANIDLI
-274 FHGVD
+274 
-279 LFTGYSFAGSFM
+279 TGYGFARSFE

-316 TEVQRD
+316 TEIQKY
-322 FDPWSSINKEFA
+322 FGFSINEEFA

-387 LRSLEEMHSKS
+387 LRRLEELHSKS
-398 TNELSQ
+398 IDELSQ
-404 EEQDTLL
+404 EEQATLID
-411 KATNFK
+411 ATNFK
-417 LQNLSKMIKDKKH
+417 LKNLNKMFKEN
-430 NFTLKYSKGVTQE
+430 NFALKYSKGVTQE

-453 YFKPLESGIYLMVNV
+453 YHKPLEPGLYLTATV
-468 PDYVNT
+468 PNPTDT

-492 AKTDAEIFH
+492 AKTVAESYSAL
-501 IEEQLTNIPNCHL
+501 EQLTNIPNCHL
-514 LVFNDNNAIPDIT
+514 LVFNGSYAIPDII
-527 DFDFKKCKT
+527 DFDLKKCKT

-541 SSVMKYA
+541 SSVIKYA

-578 PQSIIEEEH
+578 PQSINEEEH

>member
-1 MIDLKEMYD
+1 
-10 KAIQEGRQF
+10 
-19 VFTEEM
+19 
-25 LDVGI
+25 
-30 KRIDKTIQSIDDL
+30 
-43 VMVHKTSYF
+43 MVHKTSYF

-83 YPIRD
+83 YPIRS
-88 YRNTVHFCLNAGVKS
+88 YRNTVHFCLNGGVES
-103 HMNGEWDDTKYAI
+103 HAYGRWDDIKYAI

-122 NKDKIVAGTECDLFS
+122 NKDKIVGGTECDLFS
-137 LGSVPITDTAY
+137 LGSVPITDNAY

-158 MKEANPTAHVIGYE
+158 MKEANQTAHVIGYE
-172 GDSVSKY
+172 GDSISQY
-179 VNVFLS
+179 VNIFLS

-195 TQNSRNW
+195 TLNSRRW
-202 DSGQGIDAE
+202 DNGRGIDAE
-211 NVCKLMKDNGWEL
+211 NVWKLMNDNGWEL
-224 TDHTGSKWDINDHI
+224 TDHNGSKWDINDHI
-238 QQRIDLLD
+238 QQSIDLLD

-260 SSNIDEVKKLIIDR
+260 SSNIDEVKRMIIRR
-274 FHGVD
+274 FANID
-279 LFTGYSFAGSFM
+279 PITGYGFARSFE

-316 TEVQRD
+316 TEIQKY
-322 FDPWSSINKEFA
+322 FGFSINEEFA

-387 LRSLEEMHSKS
+387 LRRLEELHSKS
-398 TNELSQ
+398 IDELSQ
-404 EEQDTLL
+404 EEQATLID
-411 KATNFK
+411 ATNFK
-417 LQNLSKMIKDKKH
+417 LKNLNKMFKEN
-430 NFTLKYSKGVTQE
+430 NFALKYSKGVTQE

-453 YFKPLESGIYLMVNV
+453 YYKPLEPGLYLTATV
-468 PDYVNT
+468 PNPTDT

-492 AKTDAEIFH
+492 AKTVAESYSAL
-501 IEEQLTNIPNCHL
+501 EQLTNIPNCHL
-514 LVFNDNNAIPDIT
+514 LVFNDSYAIPDIT
-527 DFDFKKCKT
+527 DFDLKKCKT

-541 SSVMKYA
+541 SSVIKYA

-578 PQSIIEEEH
+578 PQSINEEEH

>member
-19 VFTEEM
+19 VLTEEM

-57 KTPFDTKKFAMKTIN
+57 KTPFDTKKFAMNTIN

-83 YPIRD
+83 YPVRN
-88 YRNTVHFCLNAGVKS
+88 YRNTVHFCLNGGVKS
-103 HMNGEWDDTKYAI
+103 HMYSGWDDTKYAI

-122 NKDKIVAGTECDLFS
+122 NKDKIVGGTECDLFS

-148 ILCPKEEIDK
+148 ILCPEDEIDK
-158 MKEANPTAHVIGYE
+158 MKEANPSAHVIGYE
-172 GDSVSKY
+172 GDTVSKY
-179 VNVFLS
+179 INVFLS
-185 NILGYKYKVP
+185 NILGYKYKAP

-202 DSGQGIDAE
+202 DSGSGIDAE
-211 NVCKLMKDNGWEL
+211 NVHELLKNNGWEL
-224 TDHTGSKWDINDHI
+224 TDHNGSKWDKNDHI
-238 QQRIDLLD
+238 QLGIDKLD
-246 GWLKIVIHEKLLYS
+246 GWLKTVIHEKLLYS
-260 SSNIDEVKKLIIDR
+260 SNNIDEVKRMIICR
-274 FHGVD
+274 FQYTD
-279 LFTGYSFAGSFM
+279 IISGYGFACSFE

-316 TEVQRD
+316 TEIQKY
-322 FDPWSSINKEFA
+322 FGFSINEEFA
-334 QSTMADYIV
+334 QSTVADYIV

-387 LRSLEEMHSKS
+387 LRRLEEMHSKS
-398 TNELSQ
+398 INELSQ

-411 KATNFK
+411 EATNFK

-443 MSDMMRQVGE
+443 MSDIMRQVGE
-453 YFKPLESGIYLMVNV
+453 YHKPLEPGLYLTATV
-468 PDYVNT
+468 PNPTDT

-492 AKTDAEIFH
+492 SKTVAESYSAL
-501 IEEQLTNIPNCHL
+501 EQLTNIPNCHL
-514 LVFNDNNAIPDIT
+514 LVFNDSYAIPDIT
-527 DFDFKKCKT
+527 DFDLKKCKT

-578 PQSIIEEEH
+578 PQSITEEEH

>member
-1 MIDLKEMYD
+1 MTDLKEMYD

-19 VFTEEM
+19 VLTEEM

-72 CKIDGEDREYK
+72 CKIDGEDKEYK
-83 YPIRD
+83 YPVRD

-122 NKDKIVAGTECDLFS
+122 NKDKIVGGTECDLFS
-137 LGSVPITDTAY
+137 LGSVPITDNAY

-238 QQRIDLLD
+238 QQSIDLLD

-260 SSNIDEVKKLIIDR
+260 SSNIDEVKRMIIRR
-274 FHGVD
+274 FENID
-279 LFTGYSFAGSFM
+279 LFTGYGFACSFE

-316 TEVQRD
+316 TEIQKY
-322 FDPWSSINKEFA
+322 FGFSINEEFA

-387 LRSLEEMHSKS
+387 LRRLEKLHSKS
-398 TNELSQ
+398 IDELSQ
-404 EEQDTLL
+404 EEQATLID
-411 KATNFK
+411 ATNFK
-417 LQNLSKMIKDKKH
+417 LKNLNKMFKEN

-453 YFKPLESGIYLMVNV
+453 YHKPLEPGLYLTATV
-468 PDYVNT
+468 PNPTDT

-492 AKTDAEIFH
+492 AKTVAESYSAL
-501 IEEQLTNIPNCHL
+501 EQLTNIPNCHL
-514 LVFNDNNAIPDIT
+514 LVFNDSYAIPDIT
-527 DFDFKKCKT
+527 DFDLKKCKT

-578 PQSIIEEEH
+578 PQSITEEEH

>member
-19 VFTEEM
+19 VLTEEM

-30 KRIDKTIQSIDDL
+30 KQIDKTIQSIDDL

-57 KTPFDTKKFAMKTIN
+57 KTPLDTKKFAMKTIN

-83 YPIRD
+83 YPIRS
-88 YRNTVHFCLNAGVKS
+88 YRNTVHFCLNGGVES
-103 HMNGEWDDTKYAI
+103 HAYGRWDDIKYAI

-122 NKDKIVAGTECDLFS
+122 NKDKIVGGTECDLFS

-148 ILCPKEEIDK
+148 ILCPKDEIDK

-172 GDSVSKY
+172 GDSISQY
-179 VNVFLS
+179 VNIFLS

-195 TQNSRNW
+195 TLNSRRW
-202 DSGQGIDAE
+202 DNGRGIDAE
-211 NVCKLMKDNGWEL
+211 NVWKLMNDNGWEL
-224 TDHTGSKWDINDHI
+224 TDHNGSKWDINDHI
-238 QQRIDLLD
+238 QQSIDLLD

-260 SSNIDEVKKLIIDR
+260 SSNIDEVKRMIIRRFANIDLI
-274 FHGVD
+274 
-279 LFTGYSFAGSFM
+279 TGYGFARSFE

-316 TEVQRD
+316 TEIQKY
-322 FDPWSSINKEFA
+322 FGFSINEEFA

-387 LRSLEEMHSKS
+387 LRRLEELHSKS
-398 TNELSQ
+398 IDELSQ
-404 EEQDTLL
+404 EEQATLID
-411 KATNFK
+411 ATNFK
-417 LQNLSKMIKDKKH
+417 LKNLNKMFKEN
-430 NFTLKYSKGVTQE
+430 NFALKYSKGVTQE

-453 YFKPLESGIYLMVNV
+453 YHKPFEPGLYLTATVPNPTDTYSRISGI
-468 PDYVNT
+468 
-474 YSKISGVN
+474 N
-482 IRELNDKINY
+482 IHELNDKINY
-492 AKTDAEIFH
+492 AKTVAESYSAL
-501 IEEQLTNIPNCHL
+501 EQLTNIPNCHL
-514 LVFNDNNAIPDIT
+514 LVFNDSYAIPDIT
-527 DFDFKKCKT
+527 DFDLKKCKT

-578 PQSIIEEEH
+578 PQSITEEEH